1 MTKTYEEKVK
11 MSENFAPG
19 QDVLVEFDSVKEPK
33 ENPFKKVSLNINIYQ
48 YSIIY

>member
-48 YSIIY
+48 NSIIY